1 MSINRRSVLGLLGA
15 SAALGVQGLAPD
27 ALAQQYPDRPIRVI
41 VPFPP
46 GGSLD
51 GGPRIV
57 SQQVNARHGW
67 TIVID
72 NRPGGGGQ
80 LGSVAGKQAAPDG
93 YTLTAVNGVT
103 HGSASAI
110 KADLGY
116 DPNKDFEPIILLAD
130 APMVM
135 LVRSDIPAN
144 TVPEFI
150 ELLKKNPGKFNYG
163 SGGFGTQHHLAAA
176 MLLDQAGLR
185 PDIATHVPAKGL
197 ALAVTD
203 LLGGS
208 VQFMISSVGPAWQ
221 HVDAGKLRA
230 LAVTSPKRLSRLPHL
245 PTMVELGFRDFE
257 ILAWTGLAG
266 PVGTPKA
273 VVSRWNEVANEALK
287 DPQVQ
292 KQLAGYDL
300 EPRGGTPA
308 EFAAFIAREVER
320 YKKLGTA
327 TGLLAAK

>member
-1 MSINRRSVLGLLGA
+1 
-15 SAALGVQGLAPD
+15 
-27 ALAQQYPDRPIRVI
+27 
-41 VPFPP
+41 
-46 GGSLD
+46 
-51 GGPRIV
+51 
-57 SQQVNARHGW
+57 
-67 TIVID
+67 
-72 NRPGGGGQ
+72 
-80 LGSVAGKQAAPDG
+80 
-93 YTLTAVNGVT
+93 
-103 HGSASAI
+103 
-110 KADLGY
+110 
-116 DPNKDFEPIILLAD
+116 
-130 APMVM
+130 
-135 LVRSDIPAN
+135 
-144 TVPEFI
+144 
-150 ELLKKNPGKFNYG
+150 
-163 SGGFGTQHHLAAA
+163 